1 MLNITLII
9 GFAILSFFI
18 LYILLNRK
26 IEKKY
31 NPESVMDTI
40 RQEVNRLIVELNQT
54 ADRNINLIEE
64 KINVLNDVI
73 AKADKRLN
81 LFQKESEKH
90 DMSARVY
97 NNILKKGPLLEIE
110 KPAVEVMKK
119 PSTKEQVIDLYQK
132 GFSAEIIANNVGAT
146 ISEVELIISL
156 KGE

>member
-1 MLNITLII
+1 MLNILLIV
-9 GFAILSFFI
+9 GFNIFAFFI
-18 LYILLNRK
+18 LYIILNRN

-31 NPESVMDTI
+31 NPDSVLDTI
-40 RQEVNRLIVELNQT
+40 REEVNRLIIELNQT

-64 KINVLNDVI
+64 KIDVLNDAI

-97 NNILKKGPLLEIE
+97 NNILKKGPLPESE
-110 KPAVEVMKK
+110 KSAAEVK
-119 PSTKEQVIDLYQK
+119 PKLSTKEQVIDLYQK